1 MSNGHDDPTSND
13 PEIHHPTEPVPA
25 APSGGDPTAEHPTA
39 EHPTAEHPTAEHPT
53 AEHPTAEHPTA
64 EHPTAEHPTAEHPTV
79 EHPTAEHPT
88 AEHPTGGDPWSQP
101 GQGHPGIES
110 PWPPPGPAWG
120 PGGHESAGGPG
131 WHTPGGAWVP
141 AGAGW
146 VPSGTGWGPPGTGWG
161 PPGTGWGPPGT
172 GWGPPG
178 AYPGGPSGPDHSRRR
193 FSKTL
198 VTTIGLAVIALLL
211 GTGIGYL
218 VRSPSSTTAA
228 STAPGGSATL
238 NVPVSPGPG
247 TTPGSSTAGS
257 GGSTSAA
264 SGSPS
269 DLGAIASKV
278 DPGLVDI
285 NTTLGY
291 QHEQA
296 AGTGMVLTA
305 SGEVLTNNHV
315 IEGSTT
321 ISVTDIGNGKTYTA
335 SVVGYDRTKDVAVI
349 QLHGAS
355 GLKTV
360 TLGNSSSVSVGEGIV
375 GIGNAGGAGGTP
387 SVAGGSVTA
396 LNQSITATDSGDG
409 TVEHLTGLIQTNA
422 GIKPGDSGGP
432 LVNTS
437 GQVLGMDTAA
447 SAAQGFSFRAAPDQA
462 FSIPINEASTL
473 VKQIVA
479 GHASTTIHLG
489 QTAFLGVEIRP
500 SAASGAGSTAT
511 TRGATPGLGTPST
524 RTPRTTLRSTPGSGT
539 SSGTGSRAATP
550 PGAAIAGV
558 LAGTPATGAGLAR
571 GDVIVGLGGKTI
583 TSATDLSTAI
593 GAYHPGDKVTVTWVT
608 PSGAHR
614 TATVTLANGPAD

>member
-1 MSNGHDDPTSND
+1 MSNDHEVPAGPDPETAQYPAADPETAQYPAADQEAAGEPSPTSGSGR
-13 PEIHHPTEPVPA
+13 A
-25 APSGGDPTAEHPTA
+25 AGEGQ
-39 EHPTAEHPTAEHPT
+39 
-53 AEHPTAEHPTA
+53 
-64 EHPTAEHPTAEHPTV
+64 
-79 EHPTAEHPT
+79 
-88 AEHPTGGDPWSQP
+88 WSAP
-101 GQGHPGIES
+101 GQG
-110 PWPPPGPAWG
+110 WG
-120 PGGHESAGGPG
+120 PGSPGTPDGPGEPGGPGGPG

-141 AGAGW
+141 PGSGW
-146 VPSGTGWGPPGTGWG
+146 APPGSGWA
-161 PPGTGWGPPGT
+161 PPGSGWAPQGSGWAPAGSGWAPPGS
-172 GWGPPG
+172 GWAPPG
-178 AYPGGPSGPDHSRRR
+178 GGWQSGGGMYPGAPGDHGPSRHR
-193 FSKTL
+193 FSQTL
-198 VTTIGLAVIALLL
+198 VLAIGLAVLALLL

-218 VRSPSSTTAA
+218 VASPASTSSASSTPAGSSTSGLPVSPRAGTTAGSSTT
-228 STAPGGSATL
+228 
-238 NVPVSPGPG
+238 
-247 TTPGSSTAGS
+247 GS

-264 SGSPS
+264 AGSPS
-269 DLGAIASKV
+269 DLSAIAAKV

-296 AGTGMVLTA
+296 AGTGMVLTS

-315 IEGSTT
+315 IEGSTS
-321 ISVTDIGNGKTYTA
+321 ISVTDIGNGKTYGA

-396 LNQSITATDSGDG
+396 LNKSITATDSGDG

-432 LVNTS
+432 LVNTA

-447 SAAQGFSFRAAPDQA
+447 SSAQGFTFRAAPDQA
-462 FSIPINEASTL
+462 FSIPINEADTL
-473 VKQIVA
+473 VKQIVG

-489 QTAFLGVEIRP
+489 QTAFLGVEIQP
-500 SAASGAGSTAT
+500 ATSTGVGSTAT
-511 TRGATPGLGTPST
+511 TRGGTSGLSTPFT
-524 RTPRTTLRSTPGSGT
+524 RTARSTTGSTAGSGT
-539 SSGTGSRAATP
+539 AAGTRSSSTTTS
-550 PGAAIAGV
+550 GAAIGGV

-571 GDVIVGLGGKTI
+571 GDVIVNLGGKTI
-583 TSATDLSTAI
+583 SSATALSTAI
-593 GAYHPGDKVTVTWVT
+593 GAYHPGNKVSVTWVT

-614 TATVTLANGPAD
+614 TATVTLTNGPAD